1 MHAQL
6 DTRRDDLN
14 LGVLLIGFFELY
26 ARHFNY
32 LRTGIRVKGGG
43 SYVPKE
49 EIQKDMSDGHQPSM
63 LCIEDPLQP
72 GNDIGRSSY
81 GAMRVR
87 HAFDYAYSTLFR
99 VLNYPNRVSVRECG
113 R

>member
-1 MHAQL
+1 M
-6 DTRRDDLN
+6 
-14 LGVLLIGFFELY
+14 LLIGFLELY

-32 LRTGIRVKGGG
+32 LRTGIRVKDNG

-87 HAFDYAYSTLFR
+87 HAFDYACSTLFR
-99 VLNYPNRVSVRECG
+99 VVYHPNRPLVREGG